1 MCYVW
6 SILVVSR
13 GLNLLLW
20 KESKL
25 NFRIWATASVSKACV
40 FTQKEPCTIVRAHWN
55 AATDSSKCSAG
66 DRKWHM
72 GFCLGCAPLLKDDWH
87 LGTVCFVCCCFFCVV
102 VCCNKFPSWMR
113 QKGPGSIGAARE
125 YWVAPFREGIQLY
138 PSTFPH
144 YPSLH
149 LVMQN
154 GNGTGKSGE
163 LCLNPRVRSMHGD
176 MYQVVLLNFLMSV

>member
-1 MCYVW
+1 M
-6 SILVVSR
+6 
-13 GLNLLLW
+13 
-20 KESKL
+20 
-25 NFRIWATASVSKACV
+25 
-40 FTQKEPCTIVRAHWN
+40 RAHWN
-55 AATDSSKCSAG
+55 AATDSSKGSAG

-72 GFCLGCAPLLKDDWH
+72 GFCLGCAPLSKGMI
-87 LGTVCFVCCCFFCVV
+87 GTWAR
-102 VCCNKFPSWMR
+102 CNKFPSWMR
-113 QKGPGSIGAARE
+113 QKGPGSRE

-176 MYQVVLLNFLMSV
+176 MYQVVLLNFLNVSLIKNVWEIQPYNPHHVNTVKPKHSFKVSVNTSTVRYNLCSWCYESVICMLWYCNI